1 MIKIREI
8 KLNQD
13 GSLNILIEPENK
25 TYVMCC
31 HINISTPTYPVY
43 YLLVKSDNI
52 YGFNA
57 YFKITEENKID
68 TSIASMVIT
77 DKYIQYSIYRA
88 LDINNE
94 RHSTIKVS
102 IFEFDSEQ
110 EFIEWY
116 KNQPKVI

>member
-25 TYVMCC
+25 TYVMRCFV
-31 HINISTPTYPVY
+31 NVSTPTYPVY

-57 YFKITEENKID
+57 YFKITNENKMTARVRKHLLKQI
-68 TSIASMVIT
+68 
-77 DKYIQYSIYRA
+77 
-88 LDINNE
+88 
-94 RHSTIKVS
+94 
-102 IFEFDSEQ
+102 
-110 EFIEWY
+110 
-116 KNQPKVI
+116 